1 LQSSDAGRDAG
12 ATDIEASR
20 LTVFGIATVDAENA
34 AGSGIHLTRREIS
47 RYNRRFALLSIFELK
62 EWEIMKIRIAVP
74 ALLALLIASAAW
86 GQGGSAPTAAGG
98 KVAVINIQ
106 SAITGTAEGKQA
118 AAELQSQFTPRQNE
132 LDSLRKKIDD
142 LQNRLRNGATT
153 LSDEEKARLQ
163 REGESATRV
172 FQRKQQE
179 MQDDAN
185 DAQRE
190 VVDRIGRKMLE
201 VIDKFSKENGY
212 SVVFDISA
220 QNTPVVYAANQND
233 ITQDIVRLFDQA
245 YPVKASATP
254 KPAAPKPAAP
264 AKPQQ

>member
-212 SVVFDISA
+212 SVVFDIPPR
-220 QNTPVVYAANQND
+220 TPRSF
-233 ITQDIVRLFDQA
+233 TPPTKTTSPRTSF
-245 YPVKASATP
+245 ASSTRRIR
-254 KPAAPKPAAP
+254 
-264 AKPQQ
+264 